1 MAKLYFKVG
10 SDWEEVVRLRNEI
23 AKLKQ
28 ELMSMDGTQSPAA
41 FKALNVQLAASNQR
55 LDELVTN
62 AAKAGAEMETG
73 FKRKIFDAS
82 QSVNGFT
89 EKIIAQKNAIGSL
102 QTTIRKNKELYK
114 NIVSRGGE
122 DKELLNHISKQERA
136 LGKERDALFNLTQQQ
151 AEARLSVKKLRD
163 EYTLYKNDGKQVV
176 ETNEG
181 IAISWKKALAVIGGA
196 GVLKALGSEMIRVR
210 GEFQSMQTA
219 IETMVGEDI
228 AGRLIPQIKELAKIS
243 PLTMSD
249 MVGAEKMMLGFNIQ
263 AEDTIKYLKAISDI
277 SMGESS
283 KFNSLT
289 LAFSQMSAAGKLMGQ
304 DLNQMI
310 NAGFNPLQIISEK
323 TGKSIAT
330 LKDEMSKGVVS
341 AEMVQQAFIDATS
354 AGGKFYNM
362 SENASKT
369 INGQLSMMQDALNSV
384 FNELGTKSESVI
396 MDGIQMTTSLI
407 QNYETVGKVLA
418 GLVVT
423 YGTYRT
429 AVMLVTAAESK
440 HTLVE
445 IGLTNARLLARKAQL
460 ALNAA
465 MLTNPYVLLATAVIG
480 LGAAMWAFHDST
492 TAAEKAQKRFD
503 EQKKQSI
510 KKEQEHKQRLE
521 ELISTLQNEY
531 TSSMDRVKAMD
542 AIKNEYPALFQK
554 YIDEKGHIRDLI
566 ALWKEYN
573 EEAGK
578 RNVEENKIN
587 YNNSKKLIGEYEQ
600 VIGLWKRFGEDP
612 NFHKNS
618 LNESEKELADKYRNE
633 TLSTLKSKLDEEK
646 NIFTSYQKEVRSDEL
661 AQWQLDLKKNTDIQ
675 IKSELNEMKRLQQ
688 ARKNNKW
695 YSLNVG
701 IGSLKGATTE
711 SELQSR
717 IDILESELKSRKT
730 STYQQDLAKAKSDWE
745 KAKKGYEVLLKDQQ
759 ATSEQVKKAREDMLS
774 KEKAYKDLG
783 GITGSSLT
791 KQENQAKKAAAKQLK
806 QQELLTEQLFSIRRK
821 NQQDEINLMED
832 GTEKKLA
839 QIDLDYQK
847 ELDAIKK
854 QRKDWET
861 EQGGKLT
868 DKQEEKLG
876 TWASNA
882 AKKRESDIDST
893 SKAKLEADKKAWQEY
908 FIEYGNYQEK
918 RKNLVQKYND
928 ELAKLQKDSPE
939 YAIKEAEKSK
949 AIEQLDE
956 QYGKSTKAM
965 ADLFEDAS
973 NKSVSAI
980 QSIIDKYE
988 TLVKYMSGTKES
1000 DGTNVTLDEL
1010 KALGF
1015 TDKDI
1020 EKIEKGEISIKD
1032 VTDAIRGLKD
1042 ELKGKSPWQVF
1053 VSDLEKGIEAI
1064 KKGGND
1070 SKKIGQGIT
1079 DIGNAVTSFTP
1090 ALNEFGSSIADIFGF
1105 DDSKITSAIDALG
1118 GLGQTASG
1126 VGQIMS
1132 GDIVGGAMSAVS
1144 GISAVVSALD
1154 GMFGADYSHYNEMVE
1169 EYNKLYEIWDELI
1182 DKKLEYIG
1190 ISYGMEAD
1198 KVGEEALGLVERQIE
1213 AYRLLGKER
1222 LNSGA
1227 SAGSHSIGKRM
1238 AKNTSSSDWQD
1249 IADAL
1254 DMSVNAAK
1262 ELIGTGRMT
1271 GLFDLTVEQ
1280 LEKLKSEAPAFWA
1293 KMDGD
1298 VQEYLNGIIDGEER
1312 IEDIQDQIK
1321 EQLTQTT
1328 FNGVF
1333 DSFVDTLMDMDSS
1346 AKDFSD
1352 SFSEYMQRAVL
1363 TTMVGNK
1370 FTEDLQ
1376 TWYDAFAQANK
1387 DQGGITKEEM
1397 EALRKQYDA
1406 IAGSALAERDKLA
1419 EIFGWTKED
1428 TDSSTDNYEDFIGSM
1443 QSSLTS
1449 LDVTA
1454 KDVSDNIYDYFRQA
1468 MINALYEKE
1477 YKSKMEELYKTFE
1490 GLSKD
1495 GLSESD
1501 MVQLGSRIDQYI
1513 EQMMKGV
1520 EDVNSLFADKLKN
1533 AEDLQ
1538 SFVDSVKSAMSSVEA
1553 TAEDVTDNIFE
1564 YIRQQMVDKMF
1575 TDSFQPQIEELYKK
1589 VQEAMSDGDIT
1600 GTEKDALRNE
1610 AEKLANDITAAKD
1623 ILSDTL
1629 GITESNLKKELE
1641 EEFKSFSDGILS
1653 SLYDTEVTAETVAKN
1668 ISDSMR
1674 KELIEAMYLEQYE
1687 PRIKAIWEKWKEYS
1701 EDGLVTDEERTNIK
1715 NDIDGLSKEV
1725 ADAAG
1730 EISDAWKDSGEEVR
1744 KAFNSFSDSI
1754 KSVLYDAEAT
1764 AEDIADNI
1772 YQYMR
1777 NALVDSMF
1785 TAQLQPQ
1792 IQAWYDKYTEFMKDG
1807 AIDTAERKTLD
1818 EMIAE
1823 IQKAGVDIVDAANKL
1838 FPTLDTGAINRAEEA
1853 AQEAENARNEAEQ
1866 EWESFSDGI
1875 LNSLYDIEATAEDIS
1890 DDMSEYMRKALIKA
1904 MYVENFKPQMQKWY
1918 NEWKKAMG
1926 DDDLTS
1932 EEKQLL
1938 DSMKQTMVD
1947 DMKKEVDAI
1956 NQFFGTMF
1964 LQQASSKGFEA
1975 MSQDT
1980 GEELN
1985 GRFTALQVAGEEIK
1999 NQSIQQTGLLSSING
2014 KLSLLNLRSGD
2025 VPALL
2030 SGTPNFADR
2039 AKETIAS
2046 GYQSQVHIVFP
2057 TEDIKALTDK
2067 VSNMERIV
2075 DEMRTFQVEGNM
2087 DRRDILENSV
2097 ILAKNSPRILDNTND
2112 IKQDIKN
2119 L

>member
-369 INGQLSMMQDALNSV
+369 INGQLSMMQDALDSV

-854 QRKDWET
+854 QRKDWEM
-861 EQGGKLT
+861 EQGEKLT

-908 FIEYGNYQEK
+908 FIEFGNYQEK
-918 RKNLVQKYND
+918 RKNLIQKYND
-928 ELAKLQKDSPE
+928 EIAKLQTDSPE
-939 YAIKEAEKSK
+939 YASK
-949 AIEQLDE
+949 VAQKNKALEQLDE
-956 QYGKSTKAM
+956 QFGHSTKAM

-988 TLVKYMSGTKES
+988 TLVKYMSGTDKDIS
-1000 DGTNVTLDEL
+1000 IADL
-1010 KALGF
+1010 KGMGF

-1020 EKIEKGEISIKD
+1020 EGIEKGEISIKD
-1032 VTDAIRGLKD
+1032 VTDAIKGLKD
-1042 ELKGKSPWQVF
+1042 ELKGKSPWQAF

-1079 DIGNAVTSFTP
+1079 DIGNTVTSFAP

-1190 ISYGMEAD
+1190 ISYGIEAD
-1198 KVGEEALGLVERQIE
+1198 KVGEEALSLVEKQIE

-1262 ELIGTGRMT
+1262 EFIGTGRMT

-1312 IEDIQDQIK
+1312 IEDIQNQIS

-1328 FNGVF
+1328 FDSVF
-1333 DSFVDTLMDMDSS
+1333 DSFVDTLMDMGSS

-1352 SFSEYMQRAVL
+1352 SFSGYMQRAVL

-1387 DQGGITKEEM
+1387 DQRGITKEEM

-1501 MVQLGSRIDQYI
+1501 MAQLGSQIDQYI

-1600 GTEKDALRNE
+1600 GAEKDALRNE

-1875 LNSLYDIEATAEDIS
+1875 LNSLCDIEATAEDIS

-1964 LQQASSKGFEA
+1964 SQQASSKGFEA

-2046 GYQSQVHIVFP
+2046 GYQSQVHVVFP

>member
-41 FKALNVQLAASNQR
+41 FKALNAQLAASNQR

-82 QSVNGFT
+82 QAVNGFT
-89 EKIIAQKNAIGSL
+89 EKILAQKAVVKDIEADVKRLGDAYRIALKRNPLSANSKLEEYNAA
-102 QTTIRKNKELYK
+102 RK
-114 NIVSRGGE
+114 
-122 DKELLNHISKQERA
+122 A
-136 LGKERDALFNLTQQQ
+136 LDEEKAALFGLTQQQ

-163 EYTLYKNDGKQVV
+163 EYALYNDSAKEIV
-176 ETNEG
+176 ESNNG

-219 IETMVGEDI
+219 IETMVGKDMV
-228 AGRLIPQIKELAKIS
+228 GRLIPQIKELARIS

-277 SMGESS
+277 SMGESG

-330 LKDEMSKGVVS
+330 LKDEMSKGAVS

-492 TAAEKAQKRFD
+492 TAVEKAQKRFD

-791 KQENQAKKAAAKQLK
+791 KQENQAEKLRKQTDKYDALLDKQSLEQQRSAEDLQMEVDEARIKAMDEGSAKTIAEMELNFEKEMQAIDRQKEDALRKKVEDARAAWEANPKNKGKSFNATDIKLSDDEQNYYDELYKTAIISNEKIYKDLAERYLSYADERLAIEKKFNDDISILQEARKKAETKGDA
-806 QQELLTEQLFSIRRK
+806 S
-821 NQQDEINLMED
+821 EI
-832 GTEKKLA
+832 A
-839 QIDLDYQK
+839 QIDRSIEKRTEIKNEDIFKLDAEQFKKNMNWEQVFGNLDKVSTDTLKKLKANLKDFISSQKDLSPESLK
-847 ELDAIKK
+847 ELVDAIERIDDKVSE
-854 QRKDWET
+854 RDPFET
-861 EQGGKLT
+861 MSISFKSL
-868 DKQEEKLG
+868 
-876 TWASNA
+876 
-882 AKKRESDIDST
+882 
-893 SKAKLEADKKAWQEY
+893 
-908 FIEYGNYQEK
+908 
-918 RKNLVQKYND
+918 
-928 ELAKLQKDSPE
+928 
-939 YAIKEAEKSK
+939 KE
-949 AIEQLDE
+949 
-956 QYGKSTKAM
+956 
-965 ADLFEDAS
+965 
-973 NKSVSAI
+973 
-980 QSIIDKYE
+980 
-988 TLVKYMSGTKES
+988 
-1000 DGTNVTLDEL
+1000 
-1010 KALGF
+1010 
-1015 TDKDI
+1015 
-1020 EKIEKGEISIKD
+1020 
-1032 VTDAIRGLKD
+1032 VTDAQREAQKAYNKALEEGTD
-1042 ELKGKSPWQVF
+1042 EEKKNAKAT
-1053 VSDLEKGIEAI
+1053 LESAKNSKQKALYEATDALHKGINE
-1064 KKGGND
+1064 
-1070 SKKIGQGIT
+1070 IGQYVDAGNQVIGIMET
-1079 DIGNAVTSFTP
+1079 LGIKTPEWMEGTMSGFGEMLNGLGNIDLMKPMSIITGSLQTVKGALTSVI
-1090 ALNEFGSSIADIFGF
+1090 S
-1105 DDSKITSAIDALG
+1105 LG
-1118 GLGQTASG
+1118 GLIPG
-1126 VGQIMS
+1126 
-1132 GDIVGGAMSAVS
+1132 
-1144 GISAVVSALD
+1144 LD
-1154 GMFGADYSHYNEMVE
+1154 GADYSHYNEMVE
-1169 EYNKLYEIWDELI
+1169 EYNKLNEIWDELI
-1182 DKKLEYIG
+1182 DKKLEYINT
-1190 ISYGMEAD
+1190 SYGAEAD
-1198 KVGEEALGLVERQIE
+1198 KVGKEALELVNKSIE
-1213 AYRLLGKER
+1213 AYRILGRER

-1249 IADAL
+1249 IARAL
-1254 DMSVNAAK
+1254 DMSVKDAK
-1262 ELIGTGRMT
+1262 DFIGTGRMT
-1271 GLFDLTVEQ
+1271 GLFDLTTEQ
-1280 LEKLKSEAPAFWA
+1280 LEKLKSEAPTFWA
-1293 KMDGD
+1293 KLDGD
-1298 VQEYLNGIIDGEER
+1298 VRDYLDKIIEGEER
-1312 IEDIQDQIK
+1312 IEEIHNQIN

-1328 FNGVF
+1328 FDGVYSNF
-1333 DSFVDTLMDMDSS
+1333 IDTLMDMKASS
-1346 AKDFSD
+1346 KDAAED
-1352 SFSEYMQRAVL
+1352 VSEYFM
-1363 TTMVGNK
+1363 
-1370 FTEDLQ
+1370 
-1376 TWYDAFAQANK
+1376 
-1387 DQGGITKEEM
+1387 
-1397 EALRKQYDA
+1397 
-1406 IAGSALAERDKLA
+1406 
-1419 EIFGWTKED
+1419 
-1428 TDSSTDNYEDFIGSM
+1428 
-1443 QSSLTS
+1443 
-1449 LDVTA
+1449 
-1454 KDVSDNIYDYFRQA
+1454 QA
-1468 MINALYEKE
+1468 M
-1477 YKSKMEELYKTFE
+1477 
-1490 GLSKD
+1490 
-1495 GLSESD
+1495 LSE
-1501 MVQLGSRIDQYI
+1501 QIGTLYQ
-1513 EQMMKGV
+1513 
-1520 EDVNSLFADKLKN
+1520 DKLKKWYEKF
-1533 AEDLQ
+1533 AKGMEDGSL
-1538 SFVDSVKSAMSSVEA
+1538 
-1553 TAEDVTDNIFE
+1553 
-1564 YIRQQMVDKMF
+1564 
-1575 TDSFQPQIEELYKK
+1575 
-1589 VQEAMSDGDIT
+1589 
-1600 GTEKDALRNE
+1600 
-1610 AEKLANDITAAKD
+1610 
-1623 ILSDTL
+1623 
-1629 GITESNLKKELE
+1629 TESE
-1641 EEFKSFSDGILS
+1641 
-1653 SLYDTEVTAETVAKN
+1653 
-1668 ISDSMR
+1668 
-1674 KELIEAMYLEQYE
+1674 
-1687 PRIKAIWEKWKEYS
+1687 
-1701 EDGLVTDEERTNIK
+1701 
-1715 NDIDGLSKEV
+1715 
-1725 ADAAG
+1725 
-1730 EISDAWKDSGEEVR
+1730 
-1744 KAFNSFSDSI
+1744 
-1754 KSVLYDAEAT
+1754 
-1764 AEDIADNI
+1764 
-1772 YQYMR
+1772 R
-1777 NALVDSMF
+1777 NALNNEYMGYIEEAMKLRDELAAA
-1785 TAQLQPQ
+1785 TG
-1792 IQAWYDKYTEFMKDG
+1792 YDK
-1807 AIDTAERKTLD
+1807 IS
-1818 EMIAE
+1818 
-1823 IQKAGVDIVDAANKL
+1823 
-1838 FPTLDTGAINRAEEA
+1838 
-1853 AQEAENARNEAEQ
+1853 QE
-1866 EWESFSDGI
+1866 S
-1875 LNSLYDIEATAEDIS
+1875 
-1890 DDMSEYMRKALIKA
+1890 
-1904 MYVENFKPQMQKWY
+1904 
-1918 NEWKKAMG
+1918 
-1926 DDDLTS
+1926 TS
-1932 EEKQLL
+1932 Q
-1938 DSMKQTMVD
+1938 SS
-1947 DMKKEVDAI
+1947 ASRG
-1956 NQFFGTMF
+1956 FGTEMTHED
-1964 LQQASSKGFEA
+1964 A
-1975 MSQDT
+1975 
-1980 GEELN
+1980 GELS
-1985 GRFTALQVAGEEIK
+1985 GRFTALQIAGEEIK
-1999 NQSIQQTGLLSSING
+1999 NQNIIQSQS
-2014 KLSLLNLRSGD
+2014 LNLLTVKAD
-2025 VPALL
+2025 ALL
-2030 SGTPNFADR
+2030 SINTETRNIADDTR
-2039 AKETIAS
+2039 DLIA
-2046 GYQSQVHIVFP
+2046 QSYLELVQISENTGAIVKP
-2057 TEDIKALTDK
+2057 IIQIQKDMAE
-2067 VSNMERIV
+2067 V
-2075 DEMRTFQVEGNM
+2075 
-2087 DRRDILENSV
+2087 
-2097 ILAKNSPRILDNTND
+2097 KNNTS
-2112 IKQDIKN
+2112 K

>member
-73 FKRKIFDAS
+73 FKKGIYDGEKAVNSLSEEIIKQKDIIRETQNDVSMLTEQYKKLGKYDPKRQSLSDELNRAKAALGEQKYALGELQSQQALARLSTKALKDEYALFKDESKAVVTVNEGVGVSFKKTLAAIGGIAMLKQVASNVVSTAGMFQKYESVLTNALNGSSEKAKAYLSDINSFAAKTNFQLDELTDDFIKFVNRGVTPSMDAMKKMGDFTNTVAKPFDQLTEAILDINNPERWKEFGVRVQTEGNKVKLSFRDMTVECDRTVESVMKAVEQFGSMKGVEGSTEAIAKTIEGQMSNLEDTITTALAEIGLANQDLISGSISAVDTIVKNYDIIGKSVLALIEIYGVYRAGLLINTIVEQGSVKSIWAKITATKAATVAQVAYNKVLAMNPYVAVGMAVVSLGVAVYTLAEHTTYAEKTARSAAESMEKMKNASENLKNKINELLSVIRDETSTQYQKADAYLKL
-82 QSVNGFT
+82 QRILPEVFKNMDI
-89 EKIIAQKNAIGSL
+89 EKIKLMDQLSLLKQINKAADRREIVGAKTGVVLAQKEVDKINALIAADSKRGTYSGQYEIQL
-102 QTTIRKNKELYK
+102 SDAKSKLEAAKKVVADIEKIRTEANKQKGKDDKKVVIKNKEFWTNRK
-114 NIVSRGGE
+114 
-122 DKELLNHISKQERA
+122 KE
-136 LGKERDALFNLTQQQ
+136 
-151 AEARLSVKKLRD
+151 AE
-163 EYTLYKNDGKQVV
+163 T
-176 ETNEG
+176 
-181 IAISWKKALAVIGGA
+181 
-196 GVLKALGSEMIRVR
+196 
-210 GEFQSMQTA
+210 
-219 IETMVGEDI
+219 
-228 AGRLIPQIKELAKIS
+228 
-243 PLTMSD
+243 
-249 MVGAEKMMLGFNIQ
+249 
-263 AEDTIKYLKAISDI
+263 
-277 SMGESS
+277 
-283 KFNSLT
+283 
-289 LAFSQMSAAGKLMGQ
+289 
-304 DLNQMI
+304 
-310 NAGFNPLQIISEK
+310 
-323 TGKSIAT
+323 
-330 LKDEMSKGVVS
+330 
-341 AEMVQQAFIDATS
+341 
-354 AGGKFYNM
+354 
-362 SENASKT
+362 
-369 INGQLSMMQDALNSV
+369 ALNSIA
-384 FNELGTKSESVI
+384 SS
-396 MDGIQMTTSLI
+396 
-407 QNYETVGKVLA
+407 
-418 GLVVT
+418 
-423 YGTYRT
+423 
-429 AVMLVTAAESK
+429 
-440 HTLVE
+440 
-445 IGLTNARLLARKAQL
+445 
-460 ALNAA
+460 
-465 MLTNPYVLLATAVIG
+465 
-480 LGAAMWAFHDST
+480 
-492 TAAEKAQKRFD
+492 
-503 EQKKQSI
+503 QKK
-510 KKEQEHKQRLE
+510 L
-521 ELISTLQNEY
+521 L
-531 TSSMDRVKAMD
+531 D
-542 AIKNEYPALFQK
+542 
-554 YIDEKGHIRDLI
+554 
-566 ALWKEYN
+566 
-573 EEAGK
+573 AGK
-578 RNVEENKIN
+578 FKGIDDAVVNSYKDNVR
-587 YNNSKKLIGEYEQ
+587 KLKEA
-600 VIGLWKRFGEDP
+600 
-612 NFHKNS
+612 
-618 LNESEKELADKYRNE
+618 EKELKVYD
-633 TLSTLKSKLDEEK
+633 SFSKQG
-646 NIFTSYQKEVRSDEL
+646 SQAQKE
-661 AQWQLDLKKNTDIQ
+661 
-675 IKSELNEMKRLQQ
+675 
-688 ARKNNKW
+688 
-695 YSLNVG
+695 
-701 IGSLKGATTE
+701 
-711 SELQSR
+711 
-717 IDILESELKSRKT
+717 
-730 STYQQDLAKAKSDWE
+730 
-745 KAKKGYEVLLKDQQ
+745 
-759 ATSEQVKKAREDMLS
+759 
-774 KEKAYKDLG
+774 
-783 GITGSSLT
+783 
-791 KQENQAKKAAAKQLK
+791 AAKQLK
-806 QQELLTEQLFSIRRK
+806 QQEQLAEQLLSIRRK

-847 ELDAIKK
+847 ELDAIDK
-854 QRKDWET
+854 QRKEWEKA
-861 EQGGKLT
+861 QNGKLT
-868 DKQEEKLG
+868 DEQESDLSAWEENAYKSYGKGVKDASKEKL
-876 TWASNA
+876 
-882 AKKRESDIDST
+882 ES
-893 SKAKLEADKKAWQEY
+893 ERKAWQEY

-928 ELAKLQKDSPE
+928 EIAKLQTDSPE
-939 YAIKEAEKSK
+939 YASK
-949 AIEQLDE
+949 VAQKNKALEQLDE
-956 QYGKSTKAM
+956 QFGHSTKAM

-1042 ELKGKSPWQVF
+1042 ELKGKSPWQAF

-1079 DIGNAVTSFTP
+1079 DIGNTVTSFAP

-1144 GISAVVSALD
+1144 GISSVVSALD

-1169 EYNKLYEIWDELI
+1169 EYTRLNEIWDELI
-1182 DKKLEYIG
+1182 DKKQEYIS

-1198 KVGEEALGLVERQIE
+1198 KVGEEALGLVEKQIE

-1262 ELIGTGRMT
+1262 EFVGTGRMT

-1312 IEDIQDQIK
+1312 IEDIQNQIS

-1328 FNGVF
+1328 FDSVF
-1333 DSFVDTLMDMDSS
+1333 DSFVDTLMDMGSS

-1352 SFSEYMQRAVL
+1352 SFSGYMQRAVL

-1641 EEFKSFSDGILS
+1641 EEFKSFSDGILG

>member
-73 FKRKIFDAS
+73 FKKGIYDGEKAVNSLSEEIIKQKDIIRETQNDVSMLTEQYKKLGKYDPKRQSLSDELNRAKAALGEQKYALGELQSQQALARLSTKALKDEYALFKDESKAVVTVNEGVGVSFKKTLAAIGGIAMLKQVASNVVSTAGMFQKYESVLTNALNGSSEKAKAYLSDINSFAAKTNFQLDELTDDFIKFVNRGVTPSMDAMKKMGDFTNTVAKPFDQLTEAILDINNPERWKEFGVRVQTEGNKVKLSFRDMTVECDRTVESVMKAVEQFGSMKGVEGSTEAIAKTIEGQMSNLEDTITTALAEIGLANQDLISGSISAVDTIVKNYDIIGKSVLALIEIYGVYRAGLLINTIVEQGSVKSIWAKITATKAATVAQVAYNKVLAMNPYVAVGMAVVSLGVAVYTLAEHTTYAEKTARSAAESMEKMKNASENLKNKINELLSVIRDETSTQYQKADAYLKL
-82 QSVNGFT
+82 QRILPEVFKNMDI
-89 EKIIAQKNAIGSL
+89 EKIKLMDQLSLLKQINKAADRREIVGAKTGVVLAQKEVDKINALIAADSKRGTYSGQYEIQL
-102 QTTIRKNKELYK
+102 SDAKSKLEAAKKVVADIEKIRTEANKQKGKDDKKVVIKNKEFWTNRK
-114 NIVSRGGE
+114 
-122 DKELLNHISKQERA
+122 KE
-136 LGKERDALFNLTQQQ
+136 
-151 AEARLSVKKLRD
+151 AE
-163 EYTLYKNDGKQVV
+163 T
-176 ETNEG
+176 
-181 IAISWKKALAVIGGA
+181 
-196 GVLKALGSEMIRVR
+196 
-210 GEFQSMQTA
+210 
-219 IETMVGEDI
+219 
-228 AGRLIPQIKELAKIS
+228 
-243 PLTMSD
+243 
-249 MVGAEKMMLGFNIQ
+249 
-263 AEDTIKYLKAISDI
+263 
-277 SMGESS
+277 
-283 KFNSLT
+283 
-289 LAFSQMSAAGKLMGQ
+289 
-304 DLNQMI
+304 
-310 NAGFNPLQIISEK
+310 
-323 TGKSIAT
+323 
-330 LKDEMSKGVVS
+330 
-341 AEMVQQAFIDATS
+341 
-354 AGGKFYNM
+354 
-362 SENASKT
+362 
-369 INGQLSMMQDALNSV
+369 ALNSIA
-384 FNELGTKSESVI
+384 SS
-396 MDGIQMTTSLI
+396 
-407 QNYETVGKVLA
+407 
-418 GLVVT
+418 
-423 YGTYRT
+423 
-429 AVMLVTAAESK
+429 
-440 HTLVE
+440 
-445 IGLTNARLLARKAQL
+445 
-460 ALNAA
+460 
-465 MLTNPYVLLATAVIG
+465 
-480 LGAAMWAFHDST
+480 
-492 TAAEKAQKRFD
+492 
-503 EQKKQSI
+503 QKK
-510 KKEQEHKQRLE
+510 L
-521 ELISTLQNEY
+521 L
-531 TSSMDRVKAMD
+531 D
-542 AIKNEYPALFQK
+542 
-554 YIDEKGHIRDLI
+554 
-566 ALWKEYN
+566 
-573 EEAGK
+573 AGK
-578 RNVEENKIN
+578 FKGIDDAVVNSYKDNVR
-587 YNNSKKLIGEYEQ
+587 KLKEA
-600 VIGLWKRFGEDP
+600 
-612 NFHKNS
+612 
-618 LNESEKELADKYRNE
+618 EKELKVYD
-633 TLSTLKSKLDEEK
+633 SFSKQG
-646 NIFTSYQKEVRSDEL
+646 SQAQKE
-661 AQWQLDLKKNTDIQ
+661 
-675 IKSELNEMKRLQQ
+675 
-688 ARKNNKW
+688 
-695 YSLNVG
+695 
-701 IGSLKGATTE
+701 
-711 SELQSR
+711 
-717 IDILESELKSRKT
+717 
-730 STYQQDLAKAKSDWE
+730 
-745 KAKKGYEVLLKDQQ
+745 
-759 ATSEQVKKAREDMLS
+759 
-774 KEKAYKDLG
+774 
-783 GITGSSLT
+783 
-791 KQENQAKKAAAKQLK
+791 AAKQLK
-806 QQELLTEQLFSIRRK
+806 QQEQLAEQLLSIRRK

-847 ELDAIKK
+847 ELDAIDK
-854 QRKDWET
+854 QRKEWEKA
-861 EQGGKLT
+861 QNGKLT
-868 DKQEEKLG
+868 DEQESDLSAWEENAYKSYGKGVKDASKEKL
-876 TWASNA
+876 
-882 AKKRESDIDST
+882 ES
-893 SKAKLEADKKAWQEY
+893 ERKAWQEY

-928 ELAKLQKDSPE
+928 EIAKLQTDSPE
-939 YAIKEAEKSK
+939 YASK
-949 AIEQLDE
+949 VAQKNKALEQLDE
-956 QYGKSTKAM
+956 QFGHSTKAM

-1042 ELKGKSPWQVF
+1042 ELKGKSPWQAF

-1079 DIGNAVTSFTP
+1079 DIGNTVTSFAP

-1132 GDIVGGAMSAVS
+1132 GDIVGGSMSAVS
-1144 GISAVVSALD
+1144 GISSVVSALD

-1169 EYNKLYEIWDELI
+1169 EYTRLNEIWDELI
-1182 DKKLEYIG
+1182 DKKQEYIS

-1198 KVGEEALGLVERQIE
+1198 KVGEEALGLVEKQIE

-1262 ELIGTGRMT
+1262 EFVGTGRMT

-1312 IEDIQDQIK
+1312 IEDIQNQIS

-1328 FNGVF
+1328 FDSVF
-1333 DSFVDTLMDMDSS
+1333 DSFVDTLMDMGSS

-1352 SFSEYMQRAVL
+1352 SFSGYMQRAVL